1 MKKTKML
8 KKNYEFKKVL
18 SKGKYYSGQNI
29 DAFIKDN
36 KKNYNFLGLA
46 ISVKTAKAVKRNKI
60 KRLIRENYK
69 EQEMQIKTG
78 KSIVFLWKKQVDV
91 KNATYKKIKKY
102 ERKDKKMQNKQQE
115 NILEEIYQTRYEKLD
130 QIIIEKTKQNKSTNQ
145 EEKESIKN
153 AIIMEEMYKQGFKDG
168 INLIIQCQKI

>member
-60 KRLIRENYK
+60 KVY
-69 EQEMQIKTG
+69 
-78 KSIVFLWKKQVDV
+78 IVLFLLFF
-91 KNATYKKIKKY
+91 KNSW
-102 ERKDKKMQNKQQE
+102 
-115 NILEEIYQTRYEKLD
+115 
-130 QIIIEKTKQNKSTNQ
+130 QIIITYC
-145 EEKESIKN
+145 
-153 AIIMEEMYKQGFKDG
+153 IIDILTIMYEISRNG
-168 INLIIQCQKI
+168 I

>member
-36 KKNYNFLGLA
+36 NKNYNFLGLA

-60 KRLIRENYK
+60 KRLIKENYRL
-69 EQEMQIKTG
+69 QEEKIKTG
-78 KSIVFLWKKQVDV
+78 YNIIFLWNKKKEPQY
-91 KNATYKKIKKY
+91 ATFLNMKKDI
-102 ERKDKKMQNKQQE
+102 
-115 NILEEIYQTRYEKLD
+115 EEI
-130 QIIIEKTKQNKSTNQ
+130 
-145 EEKESIKN
+145 
-153 AIIMEEMYKQGFKDG
+153 FKKAN
-168 INLIIQCQKI
+168 IFLEA